1 MRTAN
6 NNFTVEALV
15 AKYRNFIKEH
25 CSKTLACYPVKGKFV
40 EEEVPNE
47 HGSMESL
54 ILSLY
59 TAAAGDK
66 ANKFVLKA
74 LGNYSHIFHDNY
86 KEALSGEEYAFLID
100 NLAPFMDNVVSI
112 YPFSEILSKPSR
124 TALIPKYLSPKEGET
139 IFIANTGFDMPCIFP
154 YCKYKG
160 YFDSDENIEKWAF
173 GQIFLFAK
181 GIQSEIDTCE
191 FDEEIGYKTQ
201 LPQKNSMDYIV
212 YGAHEDTTYNDI
224 LSLYETLAPNG
235 RMLIFVNKSDMQDRD
250 DCYRELRKRLVDDR
264 AISSIVSY
272 CDNESLTGIDA
283 IRILLVIDKRGN
295 DTTKIL
301 SFPLNKEMELES
313 SKLSPA
319 CLWPGYYF
327 AVRSKKGIT
336 LSCLA
341 SCPSRKDDF
350 KQFKE
355 LLGGKPQWEE
365 VGDDVRLVL
374 PEWMLNLSVAIA
386 SDLSPEYKDANLCN
400 KDLLHASDSS
410 LDRWRSRMRVV
421 ENPCV
426 LLAITGDTTR
436 KLSLGFFNN
445 VTERKFARA
454 EGMPCLFPK
463 EGIDVKY
470 LAAILLLPVVREQI
484 LAISEGSLY
493 GTDFSQMLDLVIV
506 PDYDEKERLK
516 FLSEINYEALTS
528 SQQELKQEAEHYK
541 KSIRMR
547 KHALTQ
553 SLSSIEAM
561 FYKLNSYRE
570 KHNELHNE
578 DVISRIKKTTVQE
591 AFEYIAQSLYDMMP
605 ALEHIAAVEYSFGK
619 PEWIDPEKF
628 IEEYI
633 IQNENGWVNF
643 KPVITWEK
651 GNNQAVKDIWET
663 DPLTGMPISR
673 RPLFMK
679 GESMYT
685 FLFPKDALR
694 RIFNNI
700 VSNAREHGFTDK
712 SRKDYKLRFSWRTDS
727 DGLYIEIENNGTAI
741 PSDKETSS
749 LLEYG
754 VSTALHQDGHNGI
767 GCNEIDD
774 IMKQYDGKVEIVSS
788 PQNEFT
794 VKYTLTFNR
803 SNTIGS
809 FNF

>member
-15 AKYRNFIKEH
+15 AKYRNYVKEH
-25 CSKTLACYPVKGKFV
+25 CPKTLASYPVKGEFV

-47 HGSMESL
+47 YGSMESL
-54 ILSLY
+54 LLSLY
-59 TAAAGDK
+59 SAAAGEK
-66 ANKFVLKA
+66 ANKFVVKA
-74 LGNYSHIFHDNY
+74 LDRYSHIIQDNY
-86 KEALSGEEYAFLID
+86 KEALADEEYAFLVE
-100 NLAPFMDNVVSI
+100 NFSSFMDNAISN
-112 YPFSEILSKPSR
+112 YPFSEVLSKSSR
-124 TALIPKYLSPKEGET
+124 IALIQKYLSPQKGDT
-139 IFIANTGFDMPCIFP
+139 IFIANTGFDMPCLFP
-154 YCKYKG
+154 YCNYKG
-160 YFDSDENIEKWAF
+160 YFDSEENIERWAF

-181 GIQSEIDTCE
+181 GIQSEIDTCV
-191 FDEEIGYKTQ
+191 FDEQIGYKAQ
-201 LPQKNSMDYIV
+201 LPEKNSMDYIV
-212 YGAHEDTTYNDI
+212 YGAHEDTTYNNI
-224 LSLYETLAPNG
+224 LSLYRTLAPKG
-235 RMLIFVNKSDMQDRD
+235 RMLVFVDKTDMQSKDER
-250 DCYRELRKRLVDDR
+250 YRELRNRLVEDR
-264 AISSIVSY
+264 VISSIVSY
-272 CDNESLTGIDA
+272 NDNESLTRADTV
-283 IRILLVIDKRGN
+283 RLLLVIDKKEN
-295 DTTKIL
+295 DATKVL
-301 SFPLNKEMELES
+301 SLPLNKEMELES
-313 SKLSPA
+313 SKLNPN

-327 AVRSKKGIT
+327 AVRPENGIA

-341 SCPSRKDDF
+341 TCSSRKDDI
-350 KQFKE
+350 KLFKE

-365 VGDDVRLVL
+365 IGDDVRLVL
-374 PEWMLNLSVAIA
+374 PEWMLKLSVAIA
-386 SDLSPEYKDANLCN
+386 SDLSSEYKDANLCN
-400 KDLLHASDSS
+400 KELLHVSDSS
-410 LDRWRSRMRVV
+410 LDHWRGRMRVV

-436 KLSLGFFNN
+436 KLSLGFFDN

-470 LAAILLLPVVREQI
+470 LAAILLLPIVREQI
-484 LAISEGSLY
+484 LSISEGSLY
-493 GTDFSQMLDLVIV
+493 GTDFCQMLDWVIV

-528 SQQELKQEAEHYK
+528 SQQELKQEAEQYK

-561 FYKLNSYRE
+561 FYRLNSYRE

-591 AFEYIAQSLYDMMP
+591 AFEYIAQSLNDMMP

-628 IEEYI
+628 MEEYI
-633 IQNENGWVNF
+633 LQNENGWVNF

-700 VSNAREHGFTDK
+700 ASNAREHGFTDK

-727 DGLYIEIENNGTAI
+727 DGLYIEIENNGTPI
-741 PSDKETSS
+741 PSDRETSS

-754 VSTALHQDGHNGI
+754 VSTVLHQDGHNGI

-788 PQNEFT
+788 PKNEFT
-794 VKYTLTFNR
+794 VKYILTFNR
-803 SNTIGS
+803 SNTVGS
-809 FNF
+809 F